1 MDVRFDRQGSLAIV
15 TLDRPRALNALTLEM
30 AAALDDRLAAWA
42 RDGGVAAIV
51 IRSAGGRAFCAG
63 GDIRALH
70 DASRRRDPY
79 VRDFYRTEY
88 RLNHRIKTCGKP
100 YIALIDGIVM
110 GGGVGLSVHGSHR
123 VASERCQFA
132 MPETGIGFFPDVG
145 GSWFLPR
152 CPGQLGTYLGLT
164 GTRIGAADMLYC
176 GLATHYVASDD
187 LARVAGALEQVSWTG
202 DHGVLVTALLDRM
215 AGDAG
220 VPPLARHREAIDRCF
235 AGDTIEE
242 ILSRLALEE
251 PPWADQTT
259 AVLQRKSPTSLKV
272 TLRQLRL
279 GAGLSDFAAAMR
291 MEFALALHMVA
302 ADDFHE
308 GVRAAVIDKDQAPQ
322 WRPATLADVSEEL
335 VGRYFEAAS
344 GSDLELTAD
353 SENARA

>member
-1 MDVRFDRQGSLAIV
+1 MDIRFDRHGPLAIV

-30 AAALDDRLAAWA
+30 AVALDDRLAAWA
-42 RDGGVAAIV
+42 GDDDVAAIV

-70 DASRRRDPY
+70 DASKRHDPY

-88 RLNHRIKTCGKP
+88 RLNHRIKTCRKP

-123 VASERCQFA
+123 VVTERCQFA

-164 GTRIGAADMLYC
+164 GTSIGAADMLYC
-176 GLATHYVASDD
+176 GLATHSMASGD
-187 LARVAGALEQVSWTG
+187 LARVEGALEQASWTG
-202 DHGVLVTALLDRM
+202 DPGVVVTALLDLM
-215 AGDAG
+215 ARDAG
-220 VPPLARHREAIDRCF
+220 APPLARHREAIDRCF

-242 ILSRLALEE
+242 ILSRLALEKT
-251 PPWADQTT
+251 PWTDETI
-259 AVLQRKSPTSLKV
+259 AVLRRKSPTSLKV

-279 GAGLSDFAAAMR
+279 GAGLSDFSAAMR

-302 ADDFHE
+302 MDDFHE
-308 GVRAAVIDKDQAPQ
+308 GVRAAVIDKDQAPRWQ
-322 WRPATLADVSEEL
+322 PPTLAGVSEGL
-335 VGRYFEAAS
+335 VGRYFEPANGPDLQLAA
-344 GSDLELTAD
+344 EP
-353 SENARA
+353 